1 MDLPEDDLEGIE
13 GGGPEGS
20 TLGSNRQ
27 RRDERPELRLMRR
40 SMQHFIVS
48 SSKSEGLESSP
59 VRASTYWSAPRQNGG
74 ETEPPWRPK
83 CLRAGVSAMGGES
96 QA

>member
-59 VRASTYWSAPRQNGG
+59 GSRIDLLVSSSTKWRRDRTPLA
-74 ETEPPWRPK
+74 TEVPK
-83 CLRAGVSAMGGES
+83 SRS
-96 QA
+96 